1 MAVKRLLLV
10 LPALFMSSA
19 LAAQEQPTPAPA
31 DLAALLRE
39 AEANSPTLRAAA
51 ARLEAARRIPSQVE
65 TPPDPEASVSYV
77 NDGLSRFTLGESEF
91 SSLSLTW
98 TQDLPY
104 PGKLGR
110 SGAVAAAGVEIA
122 AKALE
127 RIRLEVLSAVK
138 IAYGELYRLDQTET
152 ILEETRSVLE
162 SLAQSARLRYEV
174 GQGSQESVL
183 KAQTEI
189 LRLEVDTA
197 RVAEDRRITEA
208 RVNAGVGRPVDVTV
222 GRASLLPEGTLPAGP
237 GDLAEMAAGASPE
250 VGGLMAAVGRSE
262 ASLQLARLELKPD
275 LVWSASYQNRGG
287 LDPMVTGMFGLRLP
301 VHRAR
306 KQAQAVSQAEAE
318 LAAARADLSDLQLR
332 TRASVRELVARV
344 GRADRLI
351 VLISQGV
358 IPNATSALE
367 SARASY
373 GTGRVGF
380 LDTLNDL
387 TVLYNARLDLV
398 SQESD
403 RIQAL
408 AALEPLLGRELVTSS
423 GGPGGEGE
431 KDATDH

>member
-1 MAVKRLLLV
+1 
-10 LPALFMSSA
+10 
-19 LAAQEQPTPAPA
+19 
-31 DLAALLRE
+31 
-39 AEANSPTLRAAA
+39 
-51 ARLEAARRIPSQVE
+51 
-65 TPPDPEASVSYV
+65 
-77 NDGLSRFTLGESEF
+77 
-91 SSLSLTW
+91 
-98 TQDLPY
+98 
-104 PGKLGR
+104 
-110 SGAVAAAGVEIA
+110 
-122 AKALE
+122 
-127 RIRLEVLSAVK
+127 
-138 IAYGELYRLDQTET
+138 
-152 ILEETRSVLE
+152 
-162 SLAQSARLRYEV
+162 
-174 GQGSQESVL
+174 
-183 KAQTEI
+183 
-189 LRLEVDTA
+189 
-197 RVAEDRRITEA
+197 
-208 RVNAGVGRPVDVTV
+208 
-222 GRASLLPEGTLPAGP
+222 
-237 GDLAEMAAGASPE
+237 
-250 VGGLMAAVGRSE
+250 
-262 ASLQLARLELKPD
+262 
-275 LVWSASYQNRGG
+275 
-287 LDPMVTGMFGLRLP
+287 MVTGMFGLRLP

-351 VLISQGV
+351 VLIGQGV

-423 GGPGGEGE
+423 GGPGGKGE